1 MSAYDDLVL
10 RPATR
15 ADLPAIVGM
24 LADDELGS
32 ARETVTEP
40 LADAYYQAFA
50 EIDADANNLLI
61 VACLNDQVVGSL
73 QMTFTPSLSYSG
85 GRRVTVESVRTIA
98 DQRSQGIGT
107 RLMQYAVDEARQR
120 HCVLMQLT
128 THASRTAAHRFYK
141 RLGFKAEHIG
151 MKLLLRED

>member
-1 MSAYDDLVL
+1 MSAYDDLIL

-32 ARETVTEP
+32 TRETVTEP
-40 LADAYYQAFA
+40 LADSYYQAFA
-50 EIDADANNLLI
+50 EIDADPNNQLI
-61 VACLNDQVVGSL
+61 VACINDQVVGSL
-73 QMTFTPSLSYSG
+73 QMTFTPSLSYQG
-85 GRRVTVESVRTIA
+85 GRRVTVESVRTVA

-107 RLMQYAVDEARQR
+107 RLMQYACDQARQR